1 VLDEA
6 TLKRVHQISREAGM
20 QHMKVKASVEALAD
34 QGVFEGLAAV
44 YTVDRDGDQIR
55 PGVFE
60 KTVARWQASGKRQPL
75 HWNHQGEA
83 ENVIGCVNPGT
94 MVETDDGLYVEGK
107 LDLQDSEVARQA
119 WRSMKN
125 DSIASSFGFLVTDA
139 TERGDGVKELR
150 EIDLF
155 EISLT
160 PTPANADTRIV
171 SMKSLDNADLPDPD
185 TLRRWA
191 LEEPEITHMR
201 KQTEKHYFDLL
212 TAAVSTKRALERK
225 ASEPIRVAT
234 FEVD

>member
-83 ENVIGCVNPGT
+83 ENVIGCVNPGMWSRPT
-94 MVETDDGLYVEGK
+94 M
-107 LDLQDSEVARQA
+107 DSMSR
-119 WRSMKN
+119 
-125 DSIASSFGFLVTDA
+125 ASSTC
-139 TERGDGVKELR
+139 K
-150 EIDLF
+150 
-155 EISLT
+155 
-160 PTPANADTRIV
+160 
-171 SMKSLDNADLPDPD
+171 
-185 TLRRWA
+185 
-191 LEEPEITHMR
+191 
-201 KQTEKHYFDLL
+201 
-212 TAAVSTKRALERK
+212 TARSPGRPGGR
-225 ASEPIRVAT
+225 
-234 FEVD
+234 